1 MLTTGNTQQLTR
13 KKVMAN
19 KVKKKIAPK
28 GSHYMPDGSLMKD
41 SAMKYNKS
49 NKKQKRNKGN
59 YYAA

>member
-13 KKVMAN
+13 KKVMAK

-41 SAMKYNKS
+41 SAMKYNNS
-49 NKKQKRNKGN
+49 NKKQTKK
-59 YYAA
+59 